1 MQLSMA
7 NMQTN
12 QPPPVAFTERPCGLG
27 NSLRLVIQKQPA
39 PPFSVPVVPF
49 GCLSLSPLTLSL
61 LHSWTHLRSL
71 LGIAL
76 VLLRLEYLDH

>member
-27 NSLRLVIQKQPA
+27 NSLRLIIQKQLA

-49 GCLSLSPLTLSL
+49 GCLSLSPLTL

-76 VLLRLEYLDH
+76 VLLRLEDLDH